1 MLILFLLDSPFE
13 PETRRIVNEV
23 GVPTAIGFN
32 YLDCFL
38 MIFSFIVDC
47 SQGEGIQIMEGD
59 LN

>member
-1 MLILFLLDSPFE
+1 M
-13 PETRRIVNEV
+13 NEV

-47 SQGEGIQIMEGD
+47 SQGEGIQIMERD
-59 LN
+59 LNNQ